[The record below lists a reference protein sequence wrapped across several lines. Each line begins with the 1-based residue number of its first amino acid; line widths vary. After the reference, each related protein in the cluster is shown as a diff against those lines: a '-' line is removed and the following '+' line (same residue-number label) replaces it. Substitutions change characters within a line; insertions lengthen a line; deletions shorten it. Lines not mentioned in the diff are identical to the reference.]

1 MTSRKLAWVLVA
13 CALLGA
19 GCGNY
24 SNEDLEYM
32 AAVPTTTELAVE
44 LPAAVNTVAEAEL
57 AKKTHDAI
65 KTVNDSLVNV
75 LALVDAVRGTSPTS
89 RSSDSRTWG
98 PFDDDKHP
106 GWRWELT
113 VTRDPTAPTAFT
125 YRLRTENSG
134 AATGWLL
141 FVSGSFDAAG
151 GAKQGSGQVTADFAA
166 LAAAGFPLD
175 AGAAKLASLTIAY
188 QNFDLAGSPVEVSMT
203 MNGVPDGTGA
213 ATTLSI
219 VYEILSDR
227 SGEMAF
233 TLTGNLIAGPATEVV
248 QVNSQWLA
256 SGAGESTLK
265 VASGDGAGLAQTE
278 CWSSVFAATFNA
290 KPWAPAEDLGTADA
304 CPTLPLLAPLTP

>member
-1 MTSRKLAWVLVA
+1 MTSRRLAFALTA
-13 CALLGA
+13 CALGA

-44 LPAAVNTVAEAEL
+44 LPAAVNTVVEAEL
-57 AKKTHDAI
+57 AKKTHESI

-75 LALVDAVRGTSPTS
+75 LALVDAVRGNSPTS
-89 RSSDSRTWG
+89 RAADSRTWG

-106 GWRWELT
+106 GWRWELI
-113 VTRDPTAPTAFT
+113 VTRDPTAAATFT
-125 YRLRTENSG
+125 YRLQTENLA
-134 AATGWLL
+134 AATDWLV
-141 FVSGSFDAAG
+141 FVSGRFDAAG
-151 GAKQGSGQVTADFAA
+151 GAKQGTGQVTASFST
-166 LAAAGFPLD
+166 LAARGFPLD
-175 AGAAKLASLTIAY
+175 PGAAKLADLTIAY
-188 QNFDLAGSPVEVSMT
+188 QNFDLAGSPIEVSMT
-203 MNGVPDGTGA
+203 IDSLPDATGD

-248 QVNSQWLA
+248 VVNSQWLD
-256 SGAGESTLK
+256 SGAGVGTLK

-278 CWSSVFAATFNA
+278 CWNSAFAATFNA
-290 KPWAPAEDLGTADA
+290 KPWAPAEDLGSADA
-304 CPTLPLLAPLTP
+304 CPTLPPLPPLTP

>member
-1 MTSRKLAWVLVA
+1 MNSRTLASVLVA
-13 CALLGA
+13 CAVGA

-32 AAVPTTTELAVE
+32 AAVPTTNDLAVE
-44 LPAAVNTVAEAEL
+44 LPAALNTVIQAEL

-89 RSSDSRTWG
+89 RSSDSRRWG

-106 GWRWELT
+106 GWRWQLI
-113 VTRDPTAPTAFT
+113 VTRDPTAATTFT
-125 YRLRTENSG
+125 YELQTENAA

-151 GAKQGSGQVTADFAA
+151 GAKQGTGQVTADFAA
-166 LAAAGFPLD
+166 LAAHGFPLD
-175 AGAAKLASLTIAY
+175 SGAAKLSSLAIAY
-188 QNFDLAGSPVEVSMT
+188 QNFDLAGSPIEVSMT
-203 MNGVPDGTGA
+203 MNGLPDAAGA

-233 TLTGNLIAGPATEVV
+233 TLTGDLIAGPATEVV

-265 VASGDGAGLAQTE
+265 VASGDGAGLQQTE
-278 CWSSVFAATFNA
+278 CWNSAFAATFNS
-290 KPWAPAEDLGTADA
+290 KPWARAEDLGTMDA
-304 CPTLPLLAPLTP
+304 CPTLPPLAPLTP

>member
-1 MTSRKLAWVLVA
+1 MTSRKLACVLIA
-13 CALLGA
+13 CALGA

-44 LPAAVNTVAEAEL
+44 LPAAVNGAVEAEL
-57 AKKTHDAI
+57 AKKTHESI

-75 LALVDAVRGTSPTS
+75 LALVDAVRGTSPTT
-89 RSSDSRTWG
+89 RASDSRTWG
-98 PFDDDKHP
+98 PFRDDKHP
-106 GWRWELT
+106 GWRWELI
-113 VTRDPTAPTAFT
+113 VTRDPTAPTTFT
-125 YRLRTENSG
+125 YRLQTENAA
-134 AATGWLL
+134 AATGWLV

-151 GAKQGSGQVTADFAA
+151 GAKQGSGQVSADFAT
-166 LAAAGFPLD
+166 LAARGFPLD
-175 AGAAKLASLTIAY
+175 AGAAKLADLKIAY
-188 QNFDLAGSPVEVSMT
+188 QNFDLAGSPIEVSMT
-203 MNGVPDGTGA
+203 MDGLPDATGT

-248 QVNSQWLA
+248 VVNSQWLA
-256 SGAGESTLK
+256 SGAGAGTLK

-278 CWSSVFAATFNA
+278 CWNSAFAATFNA
-290 KPWAPAEDLGTADA
+290 KPWAPAEDLGAADA
-304 CPTLPLLAPLTP
+304 CPTLPALPPLTP

>member
-1 MTSRKLAWVLVA
+1 MTSKTLGWVLVA
-13 CALLGA
+13 CVAAA

-44 LPAAVNTVAEAEL
+44 LPAAVSTVVEAEL

-75 LALVDAVRGTSPTS
+75 LALVDGVRGTTPTS

-98 PFDDDKHP
+98 PFPDDKHP
-106 GWRWELT
+106 GWRWELV
-113 VTRDPTAPTAFT
+113 VTRDPTAPATFT
-125 YRLRTENSG
+125 YRLETENAG
-134 AATGWLL
+134 AATGWLV
-141 FVSGSFDAAG
+141 FVSGSFDAPG
-151 GAKQGSGQVTADFAA
+151 GPKQGTGQVTADFAT
-166 LAAAGFPLD
+166 LAARAFPLD
-175 AGAAKLASLTIAY
+175 AGAAKLSSLAIAY
-188 QNFDLAGSPVEVSMT
+188 QNFDLAGSPIEVSMT
-203 MNGVPDGTGA
+203 INSLPDATGD

-256 SGAGESTLK
+256 SGAGESTLT
-265 VASGDGAGLAQTE
+265 VARGDGAGLAQTE
-278 CWSSVFAATFNA
+278 CWNSAFEATFNA
-290 KPWAPAEDLGTADA
+290 KPWARAEDFGTMDA
-304 CPTLPLLAPLTP
+304 CPTLPPLAPLTP

>member
-1 MTSRKLAWVLVA
+1 MTSRRLAWVLVA
-13 CALLGA
+13 CAVGA

-44 LPAAVNTVAEAEL
+44 LPAAANAVVEAEL

-65 KTVNDSLVNV
+65 KTVNDSLTNV
-75 LALVDAVRGTSPTS
+75 LALVDGVRGTTPTS

-106 GWRWELT
+106 GWRWELI
-113 VTRDPTAPTAFT
+113 VTRDLAAAATFT
-125 YRLRTENSG
+125 YRLLTENPA
-134 AATGWLL
+134 AATGWLV

-151 GAKQGSGQVTADFAA
+151 GAKQGTGQVTADFAS
-166 LAAAGFPLD
+166 LGSKGFPLD
-175 AGAAKLASLTIAY
+175 AGAANLATLTIAY
-188 QNFDLAGSPVEVSMT
+188 QNFDRTGSPIEVSMT
-203 MNGVPDGTGA
+203 INSVPDASGA

-248 QVNSQWLA
+248 QVNSQWLP
-256 SGAGESTLK
+256 SGAGESTLE

-278 CWSSVFAATFNA
+278 CWDSVFAATFNS
-290 KPWAPAEDLGTADA
+290 KPWARAEDLGSMDA
-304 CPTLPLLAPLTP
+304 CPTLPPLAPLAP